1 MKESS
6 SVRKVVLAYSGG
18 LDTSIIVPWLI
29 EHYGC
34 EVVCYC
40 SDVGQG
46 AELEGLEAKALASG
60 ASDVVV
66 EDLREPFLADFAF
79 PALRASAIYE
89 GRYLLGTSLARPLIA
104 ERQVHWALRL
114 GADAVAHGCTG
125 KGNDQVRFEL
135 GYQALAPQLKV
146 IAPWREWDIVSRED
160 ALAYAARHG
169 VSVAQTARDLFSRDG
184 NLWHLSHEGGP
195 LEDPA
200 TAAPESM
207 FRLTRA
213 RENRPAEPE
222 RVTIGFEAGRPVRLD
237 GRRLA
242 AVELVEELNALAGRH
257 GVGRVDLVEG
267 RLVGMKSR
275 GVYETPAGTVLRE
288 ALEDLCGLV
297 LPHDLLRARAELAPR
312 YADLVYNGQWFSP
325 LREAL
330 QAFADRALEPATGE
344 VTVELFQGQARA
356 VARASRLSL
365 YRPGLASFDMTGYD
379 ATHAA
384 GFIRLFGLPL
394 ATAAWRDA
402 QVRAGSAHGDGS
414 ALTVPG
420 EEPMGNGNG
429 GAPHPGVAGAV
440 AATLPIGDARPASR
454 VDDGI

>member
-1 MKESS
+1 MKKG
-6 SVRKVVLAYSGG
+6 RTITRAMLAYSGG
-18 LDTSIIVPWLI
+18 LDTSIIVPWLR

-60 ASDVVV
+60 ASQVVV
-66 EDLREPFLADFAF
+66 EDLREPFLTDYAF
-79 PALRASAIYE
+79 PALRAGAVYE

-104 ERQVHWALRL
+104 ARQVHWALQL

-135 GYQALAPQLKV
+135 AYQSLAPQLAV

-160 ALAYAARHG
+160 ALLYAEARG
-169 VSVAQTARDLFSRDG
+169 IPVAQTSKNLFSRDG

-200 TAAPESM
+200 TAAPEEM
-207 FRLTRA
+207 FQLT
-213 RENRPAEPE
+213 NGPALQPELPE
-222 RVTIGFEAGRPVRLD
+222 RLTIGFEAGRPVSVEGERLD
-237 GRRLA
+237 P
-242 AVELVEELNALAGRH
+242 VSLVEQLNTQAGRH
-257 GVGRVDLVEG
+257 GVGRVDIVES

-297 LPHDLLRARAELAPR
+297 LPHDLLRTRAELAPR
-312 YADLVYNGQWFSP
+312 FADLVYNGQWFSP
-325 LREAL
+325 LRAAL
-330 QAFADRALEPATGE
+330 QAFADRALEPASGE
-344 VTVELFQGQARA
+344 VTVELFRGQVRA
-356 VARASRLSL
+356 VARSSPMSL

-379 ATHAA
+379 ATHAG

-394 ATAAWRDA
+394 ATAARRDA
-402 QVRAGSAHGDGS
+402 AAK
-414 ALTVPG
+414 A
-420 EEPMGNGNG
+420 
-429 GAPHPGVAGAV
+429 A
-440 AATLPIGDARPASR
+440 AATPVHVGQE
-454 VDDGI
+454 VDGVV

>member
-1 MKESS
+1 MKAG
-6 SVRKVVLAYSGG
+6 RTIAKVVLAYSGG
-18 LDTSIIVPWLI
+18 LDTSIIVPWLK

-60 ASDVVV
+60 ASQVVV
-66 EDLREPFLADFAF
+66 EDLREPFLAEFAF
-79 PALRASAIYE
+79 PALRAGAVYE

-104 ERQVHWALRL
+104 ARQVHWALQL

-135 GYQALAPQLKV
+135 AYQSLAPHLAV

-160 ALAYAARHG
+160 ALRYADAHG
-169 VSVAQTARDLFSRDG
+169 IPVAQTAKDLFSRDG

-200 TAAPESM
+200 TIAPEGMYRFTSGP
-207 FRLTRA
+207 A
-213 RENRPAEPE
+213 RQPATPE
-222 RVTIGFEAGRPVRLD
+222 RLTIGFDAGTPVRLD
-237 GRRLA
+237 GAWLDP
-242 AVELVEELNALAGRH
+242 VGLVERLNEQAGRH
-257 GVGRVDLVEG
+257 GVGRVDLVES

-297 LPHDLLRARAELAPR
+297 LPHDLLRTRAELAPR
-312 YADLVYNGQWFSP
+312 FADLVYNGQWFSP
-325 LREAL
+325 LRLAL
-330 QAFADRALEPATGE
+330 QAFADRALEPASGE
-344 VTVELFQGQARA
+344 VTVELSHGQARA
-356 VARASRLSL
+356 VARTSPKSL

-379 ATHAA
+379 ATHAE

-394 ATAAWRDA
+394 ATAARRDA
-402 QVRAGSAHGDGS
+402 AARDAA
-414 ALTVPG
+414 
-420 EEPMGNGNG
+420 
-429 GAPHPGVAGAV
+429 APAPEV
-440 AATLPIGDARPASR
+440 LE
-454 VDDGI
+454 VDDAV